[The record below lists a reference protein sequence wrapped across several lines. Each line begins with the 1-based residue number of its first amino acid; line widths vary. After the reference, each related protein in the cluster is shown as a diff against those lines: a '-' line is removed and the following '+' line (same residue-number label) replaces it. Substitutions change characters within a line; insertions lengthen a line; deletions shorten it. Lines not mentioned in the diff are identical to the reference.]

1 MSLSTSASTSNNSNN
16 KYNNIKQISSIK
28 KLSSP
33 VVEDLL
39 KKAFNEINNNN
50 YIKSEEILNLIDAF
64 IPKNFNQIIKLELYK
79 FIIGFKNQEITNLIS
94 ISRKLYKYL
103 INGEENGLENEN
115 RILIIKSLFRF
126 TRILHKEEEYYYENF
141 LCQKL
146 LKFKKYFLN
155 ENMLIEIA
163 NKQTLIYKELNIKI
177 LEKKEEFI
185 KMKYKNEYIHLY
197 NIFIE
202 NKYDLDLDNK
212 PINQSCY
219 LISTY
224 WLLTFFYY
232 LKYIITE
239 ISEEEQNNLE
249 KIDIEKSDKIF
260 QYHKIMSIYFNK
272 DMFHNNQDDFF
283 KYCPAYP
290 GPINNY
296 LIMSNCE
303 HWFDPLPKESY
314 TNQYLSNKVIENND
328 YQYLDEKTYHILKN
342 IFGNNYEIER
352 KIVKSNNEEGKNDIE
367 IFLLK
372 FKLLVL
378 SKEFIK
384 HNITNLLRV
393 KTIQIKKNHTI
404 EELKNKII
412 RCINYESR
420 ILIDKIIFDNVN
432 WKFHFILPE
441 INQDNLKND
450 IYNILNCYLNNYS
463 TYIEKIKGIEI
474 DQNSK
479 KTLNNL
485 KISKKDILIVEI
497 EHNKNKNSNWF
508 INLKTTDDYIKCSLC
523 QKPIYENKY
532 KCDNCNNY
540 QYCSKECKN
549 NDKKHITH
557 HQTLDILYKKKF
569 ALHDMLSVDIKT
581 LITPNS
587 NHGLTGLKNLGN
599 TCFMNSALQCLSS
612 CEELTK
618 YFLLKKYKEELNK
631 NNTNGSG
638 GQIAKAYYNLI
649 NDLWNGTDLYIN
661 PWNFKQ
667 IFGSFVK
674 QFAGFSQQ
682 DSDEM
687 LTFMLDSLH
696 EDLNRVKS
704 KPYNE
709 LKEKDENETEE
720 EASLRWW
727 KNHVERENS
736 IIVDL
741 FHGQFKNVV
750 KCPQCK
756 RVNII
761 YDPFMHL
768 GLPIPTPQSK
778 IRVKFILD
786 NDLYIFFYNCNE
798 NTTVRDIKNKLLD
811 ECEKIENK
819 NNIDNNFKDK
829 YNINIYGI
837 IVDQNKAY
845 IKSLNDENDEIMN
858 YYTNNYEAVFYKYLT
873 KKDKQIEYFKMIVMP
888 ILFNKDDKKSEY
900 KINYIFYPNVFLF
913 ETSLSVRE
921 IYFHFFIY
929 YRKLFK
935 DIPGNSYENFLENKK
950 NNNINYLN
958 EEFTEYIEVKDSNP
972 FRLFIYNNVP
982 KKAQFSCEYCNR
994 SCKFCAFPFK
1004 YSQSVKNIK
1013 DSQKIKRPFIL
1024 YLENLLYSNNPFT
1037 DNDININDFKKDL
1050 ITKSKEISI
1059 YDCLEAFRTEEKLE
1073 KENSWFCSTCKTHQE
1088 AYKRL
1093 EIFRVPNILIIQL
1106 KRFKIKSTNIYNGI
1120 MHNKKN
1126 DSFVFFPVNNLDL
1139 RQYVV
1144 EENSKKDCIYDLCA
1158 ISQHF
1163 GTLSSGHY
1171 TAYIKNLGEWYNFD
1185 DERVTKLDSN
1195 NLEKVVT
1202 KAAYILI
1209 YRKKSLNKT

>member
-1 MSLSTSASTSNNSNN
+1 
-16 KYNNIKQISSIK
+16 
-28 KLSSP
+28 
-33 VVEDLL
+33 
-39 KKAFNEINNNN
+39 
-50 YIKSEEILNLIDAF
+50 
-64 IPKNFNQIIKLELYK
+64 
-79 FIIGFKNQEITNLIS
+79 
-94 ISRKLYKYL
+94 
-103 INGEENGLENEN
+103 
-115 RILIIKSLFRF
+115 
-126 TRILHKEEEYYYENF
+126 
-141 LCQKL
+141 
-146 LKFKKYFLN
+146 
-155 ENMLIEIA
+155 
-163 NKQTLIYKELNIKI
+163 
-177 LEKKEEFI
+177 
-185 KMKYKNEYIHLY
+185 
-197 NIFIE
+197 
-202 NKYDLDLDNK
+202 
-212 PINQSCY
+212 
-219 LISTY
+219 
-224 WLLTFFYY
+224 
-232 LKYIITE
+232 
-239 ISEEEQNNLE
+239 
-249 KIDIEKSDKIF
+249 
-260 QYHKIMSIYFNK
+260 
-272 DMFHNNQDDFF
+272 
-283 KYCPAYP
+283 
-290 GPINNY
+290 
-296 LIMSNCE
+296 
-303 HWFDPLPKESY
+303 
-314 TNQYLSNKVIENND
+314 
-328 YQYLDEKTYHILKN
+328 
-342 IFGNNYEIER
+342 
-352 KIVKSNNEEGKNDIE
+352 
-367 IFLLK
+367 
-372 FKLLVL
+372 
-378 SKEFIK
+378 
-384 HNITNLLRV
+384 
-393 KTIQIKKNHTI
+393 
-404 EELKNKII
+404 
-412 RCINYESR
+412 
-420 ILIDKIIFDNVN
+420 
-432 WKFHFILPE
+432 
-441 INQDNLKND
+441 
-450 IYNILNCYLNNYS
+450 
-463 TYIEKIKGIEI
+463 
-474 DQNSK
+474 
-479 KTLNNL
+479 
-485 KISKKDILIVEI
+485 
-497 EHNKNKNSNWF
+497 
-508 INLKTTDDYIKCSLC
+508 
-523 QKPIYENKY
+523 
-532 KCDNCNNY
+532 
-540 QYCSKECKN
+540 
-549 NDKKHITH
+549 
-557 HQTLDILYKKKF
+557 
-569 ALHDMLSVDIKT
+569 
-581 LITPNS
+581 
-587 NHGLTGLKNLGN
+587 
-599 TCFMNSALQCLSS
+599 
-612 CEELTK
+612 
-618 YFLLKKYKEELNK
+618 
-631 NNTNGSG
+631 
-638 GQIAKAYYNLI
+638 
-649 NDLWNGTDLYIN
+649 
-661 PWNFKQ
+661 
-667 IFGSFVK
+667 
-674 QFAGFSQQ
+674 
-682 DSDEM
+682 
-687 LTFMLDSLH
+687 
-696 EDLNRVKS
+696 
-704 KPYNE
+704 
-709 LKEKDENETEE
+709 
-720 EASLRWW
+720 
-727 KNHVERENS
+727 
-736 IIVDL
+736 
-741 FHGQFKNVV
+741 
-750 KCPQCK
+750 
-756 RVNII
+756 
-761 YDPFMHL
+761 
-768 GLPIPTPQSK
+768 
-778 IRVKFILD
+778 VKFILH

-900 KINYIFYPNVFLF
+900 KINYIFYPNIFLF

-1073 KENSWFCSTCKTHQE
+1073 KENSWFCSTCKKHQE

-1126 DSFVFFPVNNLDL
+1126 DSFVLFPVNNLDL